1 MCVLIICTCTFD
13 FCFVL
18 LLSYN
23 SCIARESSGVGGL
36 VFIGNTI
43 LVFSIF
49 LIIFIVH
56 FFGISAVEGYWLAK
70 DTARHRIAASRQ
82 NSMRRDYSNASLQ
95 SHTSHDQ
102 HNSNN
107 SANAAPVSSIDQPQ
121 QAGSMRGNNLQ
132 NLVQRHV
139 QDGSLLD
146 LNTTTASGNRY
157 SSSGQHHMPRIE
169 SQVSTMSGVG
179 TGNMNL
185 HQVAQQAMTQNAKR
199 KRKVMPII

>member
-1 MCVLIICTCTFD
+1 LTSVLC
-13 FCFVL
+13 
-18 LLSYN
+18 SYQTN

-36 VFIGNTI
+36 IFVGNTI

-82 NSMRRDYSNASLQ
+82 SSMRRDLSNASLQ

-102 HNSNN
+102 NNSN
-107 SANAAPVSSIDQPQ
+107 STNAAPVSSIDQPQ
-121 QAGSMRGNNLQ
+121 QASSTRGNNLQ

-146 LNTTTASGNRY
+146 LNNTTTATSGNRY
-157 SSSGQHHMPRIE
+157 SSNGQQQHYMPRIE
-169 SQVSTMSGVG
+169 SQVSSTSGVG
-179 TGNMNL
+179 NGNMNL

-199 KRKVMPII
+199 KRKVINLLLFDQ